1 MLMKCGYSSTAIKI
15 TLILLSLS
23 GIMFTGCNAK
33 THSQLERENRMLNSP
48 QFKDGKFINPIDVP
62 MMAPGST
69 WKYIKKQFFSSR
81 IDPKPKGELPLK
93 PIQSNE
99 WIGLD
104 KSNLFFAWLGHSS
117 ILITLDEKTI
127 LVDPVLEKRASPVSW
142 IGPKRFHPPP
152 VIAKD
157 LPPIDVV
164 LITHDH
170 YDHLEK
176 TTVKQ
181 LSDKTGLFLV
191 PLGMGELFEDWGI
204 TPEKVKELDWWEQH
218 VVGPLAFIATPGVHY
233 ARRGLLDGDKRLWC
247 SWSIRGQSR
256 KVFVSGDSG
265 YFDGFKEVGAKLGPF
280 DITFLKIGSYDDM
293 WKQVHMTPEE
303 AVQQHQDL
311 GGGILVP
318 LHWATFDLALHPWYE
333 PIERALAAADT
344 SNVRVI
350 TPLIGERVDLNRLPE
365 ANEWW
370 QGVGT
375 NE

>member
-1 MLMKCGYSSTAIKI
+1 MKCGYSSTAIKI
-15 TLILLSLS
+15 TLILLILT
-23 GIMFTGCNAK
+23 GIMFAGCNAK

-48 QFKDGKFINPIDVP
+48 QFRDGKFINPIDVP
-62 MMAPGST
+62 MMVPGST

-93 PIQSNE
+93 PIQPNE

-104 KSNLFFAWLGHSS
+104 KGDLFFAWLGHSS
-117 ILITLDEKTI
+117 ILITMDGKTI

-181 LSDKTGLFLV
+181 LKDKTGLFLV

-233 ARRGLLDGDKRLWC
+233 ARRGLFDGDKRLWC

-265 YFDGFKEVGAKLGPF
+265 YFDGFKEVGERLGPF

-293 WKQVHMTPEE
+293 WKQVHLTPEE

-311 GGGILVP
+311 GGGILMP

-333 PIERALAAADT
+333 PIERTLAAADL
-344 SNVRVI
+344 SNVQII
-350 TPLIGERVDLNRLPE
+350 TPLIGERVAFNQLPE
-365 ANEWW
+365 VNAWW
-370 QGVGT
+370 RGLAASK
-375 NE
+375 

>member
-1 MLMKCGYSSTAIKI
+1 MKYGYSSTAITI
-15 TLILLSLS
+15 TLILLILT
-23 GIMFTGCNAK
+23 GIMFAGCNTK

-48 QFKDGKFINPIDVP
+48 QFKDGKFVNPIDVP

-69 WKYIKKQFFSSR
+69 WKYIKKQFFTSR
-81 IDPKPKGELPLK
+81 IGPKPKGELPLK

-104 KSNLFFAWLGHSS
+104 KSDLFFAWLGHSS
-117 ILITLDEKTI
+117 ILITMDGKTI
-127 LVDPVLEKRASPVSW
+127 LVDPVFEKRASPFSW

-176 TTVKQ
+176 TTVKHMNG
-181 LSDKTGLFLV
+181 KTGLFLV

-204 TPEKVKELDWWEQH
+204 APEKVKELDWWEQH
-218 VVGPLAFIATPGVHY
+218 VVGSLTFIATPGVHY
-233 ARRGLLDGDKRLWC
+233 ARRGLFDGDERLWS
-247 SWSIRGQSR
+247 SWSIHGQKR
-256 KVFVSGDSG
+256 KLFVSGDSG
-265 YFDGFKEVGAKLGPF
+265 YFDEFKEVGEKFGPF

-303 AVQQHQDL
+303 AVQQHRDL
-311 GGGILVP
+311 GGSILVP

-333 PIERALAAADT
+333 PIERALAAAEK
-344 SNVRVI
+344 SNVQVI
-350 TPLIGERVDLNRLPE
+350 TPLIGERVELNHLPE
-365 ANEWW
+365 SNAWW
-370 QGVGT
+370 RSVD
-375 NE
+375 NR